1 MLRRLITRVV
11 SVLILNKMEAQGIIR
26 KISIG
31 DLKTG
36 IAYIVGKK
44 MRDDSMVITEIRL
57 DVEGSEEAG
66 YSIYD
71 ILVRKVGSDYSRIW
85 KSIENMPVG
94 VEYEIDEARDV
105 EN

>member
-1 MLRRLITRVV
+1 MRAKGL
-11 SVLILNKMEAQGIIR
+11 IR
-26 KISIG
+26 KLSVG

-44 MRDDSMVITEIRL
+44 MRNDSMIITEIRL

-66 YSIYD
+66 YHIYD
-71 ILVRKVGSDYSRIW
+71 ILVSKIGSNHSRIW

-94 VEYEIDEARDV
+94 VELEIDEARDV

>member
-1 MLRRLITRVV
+1 MRAKGL
-11 SVLILNKMEAQGIIR
+11 IR
-26 KISIG
+26 KISVG

-36 IAYIVGKK
+36 IAYIVGKG
-44 MRDDSMVITEIRL
+44 MRNDSLMITEIRL
-57 DVEGSEEAG
+57 DVEGSEEVG

-71 ILVRKVGSDYSRIW
+71 ILVREVGSDHSRIW
-85 KSIENMPVG
+85 KSIEGMPVG